1 MPVKPLL
8 LYIALLAGAIALPT
22 AGILVLLGH
31 TSAAA
36 GFLLGT
42 AVGVVNQA
50 MIAFRV
56 ARIGQIGGRRK
67 TILFIQTGTALR
79 YIMIGAAAI
88 IAIREPRTYDF
99 LGLVA
104 GIILTMVVG
113 AIVGVHM
120 VLRRP

>member
-1 MPVKPLL
+1 MAVKPLL
-8 LYIALLAGAIALPT
+8 IQISLLAGMITLPA
-22 AGILVLLGH
+22 AGFLVLLGH
-31 TSAAA
+31 SPAAA
-36 GFLLGT
+36 GLLLGVV
-42 AVGVVNQA
+42 VGVVNQA

-88 IAIREPRTYDF
+88 IALRQPGIYDF
-99 LGLVA
+99 FGLVA
-104 GIILTMVVG
+104 GLVLTMVVG
-113 AIVGVHM
+113 AIVGVRQ

>member
-8 LYIALLAGAIALPT
+8 LYIALFAGAIALPM
-22 AGILVLLGH
+22 AGVLLLTGH
-31 TSAAA
+31 SSAAA

-88 IAIREPRTYDF
+88 ITLREPGIYDF
-99 LGLVA
+99 FGLV
-104 GIILTMVVG
+104 GGLILTMVVG
-113 AIVGVHM
+113 AIVGVRM

>member
-8 LYIALLAGAIALPT
+8 LQIALLAGAIGLPT
-22 AGILVLLGH
+22 AAILLLLGH
-31 TSAAA
+31 SSGAA
-36 GFLLGT
+36 GLLFGT
-42 AVGVVNQA
+42 VVGVANQA

-56 ARIGQIGGRRK
+56 ARIGQIGSRRR

-88 IAIREPRTYDF
+88 ITFRKPETYDF
-99 LGLVA
+99 FGLVA
-104 GIILTMVVG
+104 GLVLTMVVG
-113 AIVGVHM
+113 AIVGVRM

>member
-1 MPVKPLL
+1 MPVKPLIIS
-8 LYIALLAGAIALPT
+8 IALLAGVIALPT
-22 AGILVLLGH
+22 AGVLVLLGH

-36 GFLLGT
+36 GFLLGA

-79 YIMIGAAAI
+79 YIMIGAAAVI
-88 IAIREPRTYDF
+88 TLRKPETYDF
-99 LGLVA
+99 FGLVA

-113 AIVGVHM
+113 AIVGVRM

>member
-8 LYIALLAGAIALPT
+8 FYIALLAGAIALPT

-88 IAIREPRTYDF
+88 IAIREPGTYDF
-99 LGLVA
+99 FGLVA

-113 AIVGVHM
+113 AIVGVHI